1 MKKVFGYLLVILG
14 VICLPSCFSISSA
27 EMVGRLLGNALITFL
42 PAYFLLR
49 DTKKRN
55 DQEKK

>member
-49 DTKKRN
+49 DPKKRN
-55 DQEKK
+55 D